1 MICIAPAPTIGGSRQ
16 EMTNQR
22 HSTTP
27 ILSTLLLL
35 GVLVL
40 SGNVG
45 ARSETP
51 NGPSGTSGR
60 IRGDLNV
67 WAWSI
72 AAASLEQR
80 IPAFR
85 EMYPSVDINI
95 NMSGSSTANLR
106 LMLTLS
112 SGAGAPDVS
121 QIEIANAPRY
131 GMTGRLTD
139 LTEVASPYAD
149 RFVPASW
156 ANCALNGRIYAIPW
170 DIGPC
175 AVFYKRPV
183 FARYGIDP
191 EAIETWADYIAAGK
205 KIVERSGGET
215 KMLTLPASYVSTL
228 FEILL
233 QQNGGQVFDD
243 QGRIAIDSPQSR
255 EVMAVLESMITADIT
270 SNTAVFS
277 QAFYTSL
284 GTEAIASFPMAAWLG
299 GFIKNYAPETSGE
312 WGVFPLP
319 ALTPEGLRASTAG
332 GSVLIIPA
340 QSTRQEAAWAFVRS
354 MLCDEE
360 SQLAHYRNFDLF
372 PALLTSY
379 DDPFFDEPDPF
390 YGGQRVRRL
399 FAEDITRIPQLNR
412 TEDWREASRYISQE
426 MSHWAAN
433 ECQETDAML
442 ARLSRHLSERLR
454 RDLAPQVPGVAP

>member
-1 MICIAPAPTIGGSRQ
+1 
-16 EMTNQR
+16 MTNQR
-22 HSTTP
+22 HSTTA
-27 ILSTLLLL
+27 ILSTPILLC
-35 GVLVL
+35 VLVL
-40 SGNVG
+40 SANVV
-45 ARSETP
+45 ARAEAP
-51 NGPSGTSGR
+51 IGPSGTSGR

-85 EMYPSVDINI
+85 AKYPSVGINI

-112 SGAGAPDVS
+112 SGVGAPDVS

-131 GMTGRLTD
+131 SMTGRLTD
-139 LTEVASPYAD
+139 LTEVAAPYAD

-156 ANCALNGRIYAIPW
+156 ANCTLNGRVYAIPW

-191 EAIETWADYIAAGK
+191 GAIETWADYIDAGK
-205 KIVERSGGET
+205 RIVERSGGKT
-215 KMLTLPASYVSTL
+215 MMLTLPASYVSAM
-228 FEILL
+228 FEILM

-243 QGRIAIDSPQSR
+243 QGRVAIDSGQTR
-255 EVMAVLESMITADIT
+255 EVLAVLESMLTAGIT

-284 GTEAIASFPMAAWLG
+284 GTEEIASFPMAAWLG

-319 ALTPEGLRASTAG
+319 ALTPGGLRASTAG

-340 QSTRQEAAWAFVRS
+340 QSMRDDAAWNFVRF
-354 MLCDEE
+354 MLCNEQ
-360 SQLAHYRNFDLF
+360 SQLAHYRNSDLF
-372 PALLTSY
+372 PALHTAY

-433 ECQETDAML
+433 GCQETDAML
-442 ARLSRHLSERLR
+442 ARLARQLSERLR
-454 RDLAPQVPGVAP
+454 RELAPQVPEGTP